1 MSEFRSPYALLAHA
15 HVPAPLTPSA
25 FGPRPDTSFPVFDKT
40 PGDDPFV
47 RDDFIKGMSH
57 FVSFTH
63 VADNV
68 LALVS
73 LARRELSPVA
83 AQRYHAMILG
93 MTLGKSCIFPL
104 RSTTNTVMITDN
116 GSLDDAMVPQHES
129 RRPTPPSSSG
139 QGPAPP
145 STPAPVST
153 CQPLARQKAFLGAWD
168 PDTFFHPILWLYPRH
183 ESASSSGPALDAWMR
198 SVRIVKRN
206 YRANTN
212 TRESVG
218 VEASW
223 RARFRS
229 TFDGFDILQPGE
241 DSSQST
247 RWPNANF

>member
-1 MSEFRSPYALLAHA
+1 MQTNVSEFRSPYALLAHA

-47 RDDFIKGMSH
+47 RDDFIK
-57 FVSFTH
+57 
-63 VADNV
+63 
-68 LALVS
+68 ALVS

-93 MTLGKSCIFPL
+93 MTL
-104 RSTTNTVMITDN
+104 DN

-153 CQPLARQKAFLGAWD
+153 SQPLARQKAFLGAWD
-168 PDTFFHPILWLYPRH
+168 PDTFFHPIWWLYPRH

-206 YRANTN
+206 YRANT
-212 TRESVG
+212 RECVG

-223 RARFRS
+223 RERFRS
-229 TFDGFDILQPGE
+229 TFHGFDILQPGE